1 VCGLTKGKVMNNLI
15 LEPEQWIEM
24 NTELAVLLAENYG
37 LDGCGLQTEIDENGD
52 ERYTERDQER
62 FDSFYGEAENIM
74 YNLRL
79 TRSDEN

>member
-24 NTELAVLLAENYG
+24 NNTLAILLADNYG
-37 LDGCGLQTEIDENGD
+37 LEGCGLQTEIDENGD

-62 FDSFYGEAENIM
+62 FNSFYEEAENIM
-74 YNLRL
+74 YRLGL

>member
-1 VCGLTKGKVMNNLI
+1 MNNLI

-24 NTELAVLLAENYG
+24 NTVLAVLLAEDYG
-37 LDGCGLQTEIDENGD
+37 LGGCKLQTEKDENGD
-52 ERYTERDQER
+52 ERYTEEDQER

>member
-52 ERYTERDQER
+52 ERYTEKDQEQ

>member
-1 VCGLTKGKVMNNLI
+1 MNNLI

-52 ERYTERDQER
+52 ERYTEKDQEQ

>member
-1 VCGLTKGKVMNNLI
+1 MNNLI

-24 NTELAVLLAENYG
+24 NTVLAVLLAEDYG
-37 LDGCGLQTEIDENGD
+37 LGGCELQTEKDENGD
-52 ERYTERDQER
+52 ERYTEEDQER
-62 FDSFYGEAENIM
+62 FNSFYEEAESIM

>member
-24 NTELAVLLAENYG
+24 NNTLAILLADNYG
-37 LDGCGLQTEIDENGD
+37 LEGCGLQTEIDENGD

-62 FDSFYGEAENIM
+62 FNSFYEEAENIM
-74 YNLRL
+74 YRLRL